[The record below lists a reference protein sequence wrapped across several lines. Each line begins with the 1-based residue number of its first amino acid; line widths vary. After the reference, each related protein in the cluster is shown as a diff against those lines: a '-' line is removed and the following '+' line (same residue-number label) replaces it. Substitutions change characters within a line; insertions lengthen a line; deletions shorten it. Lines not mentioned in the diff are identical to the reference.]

1 MKIAFLVMIALLS
14 FAGNSIIARLAL
26 LEQAIDPASFT
37 FIRVLSG
44 AVALWLILQG
54 QKKRTQA
61 TALTTA
67 NGSWWGA
74 VTLSG
79 YAIAFSYA
87 YLELETGFGAF
98 VLFASVQFTMLTL
111 AIITGKHLS
120 RREWI
125 GVLLALS
132 GFIYLLL
139 PSLQQPASLLA
150 VVLMASA
157 GMAWGLFSVHG
168 RSSQMPLADTSYN
181 FIRAVPLVL
190 IALWLQ
196 APDLTLSKQGIILA
210 VISGVFTSGIGY
222 AVWYLVLPKISIPTA
237 AIGQLL
243 VPLLAAIG
251 GVLVVGE
258 VLTLHLLIA
267 ALAIIG
273 GMLLLSIKRP

>member
-1 MKIAFLVMIALLS
+1 MKIAFLVTIALLS